1 MVGVWTARITS
12 SCTCILQKPSS
23 IIPNARWCWASR
35 SSSVEGLWCWFEW
48 HGEGPQLLQ
57 KKRPTT
63 ISLCSYML
71 SVGRMTGLVLE
82 SSILSPAEFFFQDVW
97 RLNFEAQ
104 QKAVVLM
111 ATSLDLSESSQVVTV
126 PFQDLEGSAP
136 FNCKVQ
142 VHPVRNQRT
151 LTHVTALK

>member
-1 MVGVWTARITS
+1 
-12 SCTCILQKPSS
+12 
-23 IIPNARWCWASR
+23 
-35 SSSVEGLWCWFEW
+35 
-48 HGEGPQLLQ
+48 
-57 KKRPTT
+57 
-63 ISLCSYML
+63 
-71 SVGRMTGLVLE
+71 MTGLVLE